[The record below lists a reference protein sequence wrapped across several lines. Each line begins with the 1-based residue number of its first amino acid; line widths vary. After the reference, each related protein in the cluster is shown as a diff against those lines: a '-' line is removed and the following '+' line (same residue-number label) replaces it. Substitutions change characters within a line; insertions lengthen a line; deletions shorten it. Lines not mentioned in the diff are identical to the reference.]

1 MMFIRLVIIIY
12 FTSSSIFASLVHTVL
27 IFFYIFVIFFG
38 LLGFIYTY
46 FEIFSLHQIEE
57 MLRKEESNDIAFRTG
72 YTNILSREPSE
83 KLNSCFREKVDK
95 IRLSVQLVRHIHIYS
110 YL

>member
-1 MMFIRLVIIIY
+1 
-12 FTSSSIFASLVHTVL
+12 
-27 IFFYIFVIFFG
+27 
-38 LLGFIYTY
+38 
-46 FEIFSLHQIEE
+46 